1 MYELE
6 NFNKT
11 IFESIKHVD
20 ENGNEYWYAR
30 ELQNILDIN
39 NGEV

>member
-20 ENGNEYWYAR
+20 ENGNEIGMQENYKIFW
-30 ELQNILDIN
+30 I
-39 NGEV
+39 